1 MSKETFKAFARNHP
15 ELATSVLK
23 NNTTWQKLYEIYEI
37 YGESSNIWNTYITP
51 STAAS
56 SLRTTSTSTSAS
68 TSFKDLFNTFKNIDL
83 NSVQKG
89 VENLQKTIGIL
100 QDMGFTNT
108 KGVQKLYE
116 PRPIYKHFED

>member
-56 SLRTTSTSTSAS
+56 SLRTTSTSAT
-68 TSFKDLFNTFKNIDL
+68 LHL
-83 NSVQKG
+83 
-89 VENLQKTIGIL
+89 KTYLIL
-100 QDMGFTNT
+100 S
-108 KGVQKLYE
+108 K
-116 PRPIYKHFED
+116 I

>member
-1 MSKETFKAFARNHP
+1 MSKETFKAFARSHP

-56 SLRTTSTSTSAS
+56 SLRTTSTSST
-68 TSFKDLFNTFKNIDL
+68 TSFKDLFNTVKNIDL

-100 QDMGFTNT
+100 QDIGFTNT
-108 KGVQKLYE
+108 KSVQNLYE

>member
-1 MSKETFKAFARNHP
+1 MSKETFKAFARKHP

-56 SLRTTSTSTSAS
+56 SLRTTSTSAT
-68 TSFKDLFNTFKNIDL
+68 TSFKDLFNTVKNIDL

-100 QDMGFTNT
+100 QDIGFTNT
-108 KGVQKLYE
+108 KGTQNLYE

>member
-23 NNTTWQKLYEIYEI
+23 NNTWQKLYEIYEI

-56 SLRTTSTSTSAS
+56 SLRKTSTSDA
-68 TSFKDLFNTFKNIDL
+68 TSFKDLFNTVKNIDL

-100 QDMGFTNT
+100 QDIGFTNT
-108 KGVQKLYE
+108 KGAQNLYE

>member
-1 MSKETFKAFARNHP
+1 MSKETFKLFARNHP

-37 YGESSNIWNTYITP
+37 YGESSSIWDNYLTRNTKIT
-51 STAAS
+51 SNS
-56 SLRTTSTSTSAS
+56 S
-68 TSFKDLFNTFKNIDL
+68 SFKDIFNTVKNIDL
-83 NSVQKG
+83 DSVQKG

-100 QDMGFTNT
+100 QDIGFTNNKIPKQT
-108 KGVQKLYE
+108 YE

>member
-1 MSKETFKAFARNHP
+1 MSKETFKAFARSHP

-56 SLRTTSTSTSAS
+56 SLRTPSTSST
-68 TSFKDLFNTFKNIDL
+68 TSFKDLFNTVKNIDL

-89 VENLQKTIGIL
+89 VENLQKTISIL
-100 QDMGFTNT
+100 QDIGFTNT
-108 KGVQKLYE
+108 KSVQNLYE

>member
-1 MSKETFKAFARNHP
+1 MSKETFKAFARKHP

-56 SLRTTSTSTSAS
+56 SLRTTSTSAT
-68 TSFKDLFNTFKNIDL
+68 TSFKNLFNAVKNIDL

-100 QDMGFTNT
+100 QDIGFTNT
-108 KGVQKLYE
+108 KGAQNLYE

>member
-1 MSKETFKAFARNHP
+1 MSKETFKIFARNHP

-51 STAAS
+51 SNTA
-56 SLRTTSTSTSAS
+56 STIKATS
-68 TSFKDLFNTFKNIDL
+68 TSFKELFNTVKNIDL
-83 NSVQKG
+83 DSVQKG
-89 VENLQKTIGIL
+89 VENLQKTIGLL
-100 QDMGFTNT
+100 QDIGFTNST
-108 KGVQKLYE
+108 KTPSKLYE

>member
-1 MSKETFKAFARNHP
+1 MSKETFKAFARSHP
-15 ELATSVLK
+15 ELATSVQK

-56 SLRTTSTSTSAS
+56 SLRTTSTSAA
-68 TSFKDLFNTFKNIDL
+68 TSFKDLFNTVKNIDL

-100 QDMGFTNT
+100 QDIGFTNT
-108 KGVQKLYE
+108 KGAQNLYE